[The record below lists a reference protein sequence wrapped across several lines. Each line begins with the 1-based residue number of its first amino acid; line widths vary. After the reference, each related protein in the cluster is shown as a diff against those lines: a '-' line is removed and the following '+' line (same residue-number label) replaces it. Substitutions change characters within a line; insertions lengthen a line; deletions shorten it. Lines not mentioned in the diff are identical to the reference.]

1 MESLGGFRDRSL
13 VFASFL
19 KILRRFGAFCVVL
32 VSHLRRYQ
40 FSTIFAALQSRYSDN
55 LI

>member
-1 MESLGGFRDRSL
+1 MESLGGFGDRSL

-19 KILRRFGAFCVVL
+19 KILRSFGAFCVVKIL
-32 VSHLRRYQ
+32 GHFGN
-40 FSTIFAALQSRYSDN
+40 FSVQTFIDN